1 VETILVIMASWWW
14 VAPAAAGVGAM
25 SYAGL
30 TARGRRARRLELDA
44 ARHEERTAYR
54 ALQSAQADLRA
65 AKAEVLVAKTR
76 RDPSGVR
83 AYDDA
88 RRRLADIKLA
98 ERSAA
103 LKLRATRG
111 RLKASVVRYR
121 TTTRGA
127 PLPIEELVARHDAV
141 TAKWL
146 EYETDAGKALSFPQM
161 LDPQHP
167 PTLAFL
173 RAQREA
179 QTLRAEAT
187 QDKVTPA
194 TFLAYR
200 DAVQAA
206 EAAFAAAEADA
217 HGIARESVS
226 SLSWDALPTPLTT
239 WLPRAAD
246 AIGEAA
252 RVVAD
257 VRDAVAKRQGG
268 TGPRTDEPP
277 RG

>member
-1 VETILVIMASWWW
+1 VETILVVLASWWW
-14 VAPAAAGVGAM
+14 IAPAAAGVGAM

-44 ARHEERTAYR
+44 ARHEERSAYR
-54 ALQSAQADLRA
+54 ALQSAQADLRTARAEVLA
-65 AKAEVLVAKTR
+65 AKAR
-76 RDPSGVR
+76 REPSGA
-83 AYDDA
+83 AYADA
-88 RRRLADIKLA
+88 RRRLADIKLI

-103 LKLRATRG
+103 LQLRAARG
-111 RLKASVVRYR
+111 RLKATLLRYR
-121 TTTRGA
+121 TSTRDA

-141 TAKWL
+141 TAQWL
-146 EYETDAGKALSFPQM
+146 AYETDAGKALSFPQM

-179 QTLRAEAT
+179 QTMRAAAT

-194 TFLAYR
+194 TYLAYR

-257 VRDAVAKRQGG
+257 VREAVAKRQGG
-268 TGPRTDEPP
+268 APP
-277 RG
+277 RPDETPRA

>member
-1 VETILVIMASWWW
+1 MEPILLIVSGWWW

-25 SYAGL
+25 SYAAL
-30 TARGRRARRLELDA
+30 TVRGRRARRIELDA
-44 ARHEERTAYR
+44 ARHEERMAHQ
-54 ALQSAQADLRA
+54 ALQSAQAELRA
-65 AKAEVLVAKTR
+65 AKAEVLAVKAG
-76 RDPSGVR
+76 RDAR
-83 AYDDA
+83 ALAEA
-88 RRRLADIKLA
+88 RRRLAVTKQT
-98 ERSAA
+98 ERSASLHLRA
-103 LKLRATRG
+103 ARDRLRATA
-111 RLKASVVRYR
+111 LRYR
-121 TTTRGA
+121 SMRRDSPHPVA
-127 PLPIEELVARHDAV
+127 ELVARHDAV
-141 TAKWL
+141 TARWL

-179 QTLRAEAT
+179 QTLRAAAT
-187 QDKVTPA
+187 QDKVTPE
-194 TFLAYR
+194 TYLAYR
-200 DAVQAA
+200 NAVQAA
-206 EAAFAAAEADA
+206 EAAFDAAEDDA
-217 HGIARESVS
+217 LGISRESVS
-226 SLSWDALPTPLTT
+226 SLSWDALPAPLTT

-268 TGPRTDEPP
+268 GTSRPDEPP